1 MESLHVQ
8 VFVDQ
13 YDGDRFKTVISN
25 ELHTTNTEKNL
36 NEHITG
42 EEFDEVFEQYKQ
54 YSKKT
59 SEGVH
64 GKTAQ
69 FWFEYIEML
78 HLYHELI
85 RSIRLGDLELYIY
98 RE

>member
-59 SEGVH
+59 SEGVMEKQPH
-64 GKTAQ
+64 FGLGILKSYTCITSL
-69 FWFEYIEML
+69 FEAF
-78 HLYHELI
+78 
-85 RSIRLGDLELYIY
+85 D
-98 RE
+98 